1 MKEYKGPTVNLV
13 SRWKETNVTE
23 RDPSSVP
30 IIKLYHH
37 STRLTLVIRATYYST
52 T

>member
-1 MKEYKGPTVNLV
+1 MREYKGRTMNLV
-13 SRWKETNVTE
+13 SRWKKTNVTE

-37 STRLTLVIRATYYST
+37 STWLTLIIRATYYNT